1 MIPMVDI
8 HTHILPAYDDG
19 AADVYDTLEMLRI
32 AADNGTRTIVAT
44 PHSNLPGKPA
54 RSCSEIKRIVSL
66 LNQAAKKENINITV
80 LSGMEIFATD
90 DVAKK
95 LKNGELLTVNDTKY
109 PLIEFDFETD
119 SFFVFRVLESVIS
132 EGYTP
137 IIAHPERYRC
147 IAENISLAYELYRMG
162 AVIQINK
169 GSVRGRFGN
178 KAASAAAT
186 ILNHRLAAVAASDA
200 HNIFT
205 KTSDLSEFAIF
216 LDMNF
221 GSGCS
226 SLLLNENPQRI
237 ISGKDV
243 HWQSPIPFR

>member
-1 MIPMVDI
+1 MIDI
-8 HTHILPAYDDG
+8 HTHILPGYDDG
-19 AADVYDTLEMLRI
+19 ASDVYDMLEMLRV

-44 PHSNLPGKPA
+44 PHSNLPGTPV
-54 RSCSEIKRIVSL
+54 RNCDEIKRVVSL
-66 LNQAAKKENINITV
+66 LNQVAKKENINIKI
-80 LSGMEIFATD
+80 LSGMEIFATE

-95 LKNGELLTVNDTKY
+95 LKAGELLTINDTKY

-119 SFFVFRVLESVIS
+119 SFFIFRILESVLK

-147 IAENISLAYELYRMG
+147 IAEDIRLVYEIYRMG

-169 GSVRGRFGN
+169 GSVRGRFGK
-178 KAASAAAT
+178 KASTTAAA

-200 HNIFT
+200 HNVFA
-205 KTSDLSEFAIF
+205 KTPDLSEFAVF

-226 SLLLNENPQRI
+226 SLLLNENPQHI
-237 ISGKDV
+237 INNENV
-243 HWQSPIPFR
+243 YWQSPIPFR

>member
-1 MIPMVDI
+1 MVDI
-8 HTHILPAYDDG
+8 HTHILPGYDDG
-19 AADVYDTLEMLRI
+19 AADVYDTLEMLRV
-32 AADNGTRTIVAT
+32 AADNGTKAIVAT
-44 PHSNLPGKPA
+44 PHSNLPGAPA
-54 RSCSEIKRIVSL
+54 RSCDEIRKIVRG
-66 LNQAAKKENINITV
+66 LNQVAKKENIDIAV

-95 LKNGELLTVNDTKY
+95 LKAGELLTINGTKF

-119 SFFVFRVLESVIS
+119 SFFIFRVLESVLK

-147 IAENISLAYELYRMG
+147 VAENISLAYELYRMG

-169 GSVRGRFGN
+169 GSVRGRFGK
-178 KAASAAAT
+178 KASVAAAA

-200 HNIFT
+200 HNVFN
-205 KTSDLSEFAIF
+205 KTADLSEFAIF

-226 SLLLNENPQRI
+226 SLILNENPSRI
-237 ISGKDV
+237 ISGENV
-243 HWQSPIPFR
+243 HWQSPIPFK